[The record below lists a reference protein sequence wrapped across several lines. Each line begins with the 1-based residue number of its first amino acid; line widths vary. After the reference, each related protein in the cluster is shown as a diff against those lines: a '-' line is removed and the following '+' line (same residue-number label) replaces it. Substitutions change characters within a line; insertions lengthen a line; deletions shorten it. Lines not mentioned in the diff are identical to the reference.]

1 MIFLFDKM
9 GILKRYRLINFEVV
23 YLYNE
28 KENCIYKWIY
38 KIFEI
43 VILIFVIFINY
54 RKIILKNNINEI
66 ESLFI
71 ML

>member
-43 VILIFVIFINY
+43 VILIFVILINY
-54 RKIILKNNINEI
+54 RKIILKYNIDEI

>member
-43 VILIFVIFINY
+43 VILIFVIFD
-54 RKIILKNNINEI
+54 
-66 ESLFI
+66 
-71 ML
+71 

>member
-1 MIFLFDKM
+1 M
-9 GILKRYRLINFEVV
+9 V

-43 VILIFVIFINY
+43 VILIFVILINY
-54 RKIILKNNINEI
+54 RKIILKYNIDEI